1 MEMELLKLSKFSLQL
16 RALVTESRDLRERN
30 RSATEQIHILIQKQK
45 QTEEEYSRKLQELQ
59 AELASCNE
67 SQQKLERKVDY
78 LQNDNALLENKQKE
92 LQGTIQSLLQSRDG
106 FISAYRESTCEMKR
120 SIEARDRKLAV
131 LSEQLNSHLS
141 LFDSIEK
148 EAFSVKQVVDNVE
161 RIVSEKEEVVAGLRR
176 EMDQVS
182 AFEKAF
188 VEKISDLENRLKN
201 DEYEF
206 QRKNK
211 IISELEAQLAAAKIS
226 DCSRAQIEELQK
238 TISAKDT
245 VIQNLVSEKE
255 ALHFEVRSLANILQK
270 IQNAVAHMNEEDRR
284 AVSSKLESQEE
295 CEMNTSEEDNRIQ
308 DTTKQSAEQS
318 PNKTCRMDAAENRAS
333 QQLSQGYNST
343 SNHLQANN
351 TFNSCVSESAC
362 SPLSACS
369 EPQPPANVLSI
380 SVNERMD
387 TCGIS
392 VHQLDSECSTTQL
405 ENPNIQLIISFAV
418 LRLVYIIKFITVMER
433 KKILNEGREGWK
445 MNLVV
450 VRTCKEKEEKDNK
463 FEIGMQ

>member
-1 MEMELLKLSKFSLQL
+1 MLESINKGQLNEELEMEMELLKLSKFSLQL

-45 QTEEEYSRKLQELQ
+45 QTEEEYSKKLQELQ

-67 SQQKLERKVDY
+67 SLKKLERKVGY

-92 LQGTIQSLLQSRDG
+92 LQGTIQSLLQSRDS
-106 FISAYRESTCEMKR
+106 FISAYQESTCEMKR
-120 SIEARDRKLAV
+120 SIEARDRKLVV
-131 LSEQLNSHLS
+131 LYEQLNSHLS

-161 RIVSEKEEVVAGLRR
+161 RIAQVIDVMCSICIPLTVFDLVYSVAGLRR

-188 VEKISDLENRLKN
+188 VEKINDLENRLKK

-226 DCSRAQIEELQK
+226 DCSRAQIEEISTQK

-255 ALHFEVRSLANILQK
+255 TLLFEVRSLANILQK

-318 PNKTCRMDAAENRAS
+318 LNKTCRMDAAENRAS
-333 QQLSQGYNST
+333 QQLSQGYNSA
-343 SNHLQANN
+343 SNHLQENN
-351 TFNSCVSESAC
+351 TFNSRASEPAC
-362 SPLSACS
+362 SPVSACS

-380 SVNERMD
+380 SLNERMVCD
-387 TCGIS
+387 TVLSGPKIPVEIEYQYTNLIQSAQPPKQKC
-392 VHQLDSECSTTQL
+392 
-405 ENPNIQLIISFAV
+405 PNIQV
-418 LRLVYIIKFITVMER
+418 KF
-433 KKILNEGREGWK
+433 
-445 MNLVV
+445 
-450 VRTCKEKEEKDNK
+450 
-463 FEIGMQ
+463 

>member
-1 MEMELLKLSKFSLQL
+1 MNKGQLNQELEMEMELLRLSKFSLQL
-16 RALVTESRDLRERN
+16 RALVTESRDLR
-30 RSATEQIHILIQKQK
+30 KQK

-59 AELASCNE
+59 AEVASCNE
-67 SQQKLERKVDY
+67 SQQKLERKVSY

-92 LQGTIQSLLQSRDG
+92 FQGIIQSLLQSKDS
-106 FISAYRESTCEMKR
+106 FINAYQESTYEMKQ
-120 SIEARDRKLAV
+120 SIEARDRKIAV
-131 LSEQLNSHLS
+131 LSEKLNSHLS

-188 VEKISDLENRLKN
+188 VERINDLENRLKN
-201 DEYEF
+201 DGYEF

-211 IISELEAQLAAAKIS
+211 IISELEAQLEAAKIS

-295 CEMNTSEEDNRIQ
+295 CQMNTSEEDNRF
-308 DTTKQSAEQS
+308 T
-318 PNKTCRMDAAENRAS
+318 AA
-333 QQLSQGYNST
+333 
-343 SNHLQANN
+343 
-351 TFNSCVSESAC
+351 
-362 SPLSACS
+362 
-369 EPQPPANVLSI
+369 I
-380 SVNERMD
+380 SGV
-387 TCGIS
+387 
-392 VHQLDSECSTTQL
+392 
-405 ENPNIQLIISFAV
+405 
-418 LRLVYIIKFITVMER
+418 
-433 KKILNEGREGWK
+433 
-445 MNLVV
+445 
-450 VRTCKEKEEKDNK
+450 
-463 FEIGMQ
+463 

>member
-1 MEMELLKLSKFSLQL
+1 MNKGQLNQELEMEMELLRLSKFSLQL

-30 RSATEQIHILIQKQK
+30 RSATEQIHLLVQKQK

-59 AELASCNE
+59 AEVASCNE
-67 SQQKLERKVDY
+67 SQQKLERKVSY

-92 LQGTIQSLLQSRDG
+92 FQGIIQSLLQSKDS
-106 FISAYRESTCEMKR
+106 FINAYQESTYEMKQ
-120 SIEARDRKLAV
+120 SIEARDRKIAV
-131 LSEQLNSHLS
+131 LSEKLNSHLS

-188 VEKISDLENRLKN
+188 VERINDLENRLKN
-201 DEYEF
+201 DGYEF

-211 IISELEAQLAAAKIS
+211 IISELEAQLEAAKIS

-295 CEMNTSEEDNRIQ
+295 CQMNTSEEDNRIQ
-308 DTTKQSAEQS
+308 DTTKHSAEES
-318 PNKTCRMDAAENRAS
+318 PNKTCRIDAAENRAS

-343 SNHLQANN
+343 SHHLQAND
-351 TFNSCVSESAC
+351 TFNSCVRESAC
-362 SPLSACS
+362 SPVCS
-369 EPQPPANVLSI
+369 DPQPPANVLSI
-380 SVNERMD
+380 SVNGRMD

-392 VHQLDSECSTTQL
+392 VQQLDSECSTTQA
-405 ENPNIQLIISFAV
+405 ETSNNQV
-418 LRLVYIIKFITVMER
+418 KF
-433 KKILNEGREGWK
+433 
-445 MNLVV
+445 
-450 VRTCKEKEEKDNK
+450 
-463 FEIGMQ
+463 

>member
-1 MEMELLKLSKFSLQL
+1 MNKGQLNQELEMEMELLRLSKFSLQL

-30 RSATEQIHILIQKQK
+30 RSATEQIHLLVQKQK

-59 AELASCNE
+59 AEVASCNE
-67 SQQKLERKVDY
+67 SQQKLERKVSY

-92 LQGTIQSLLQSRDG
+92 FQGIIQSLLQSKDS
-106 FISAYRESTCEMKR
+106 FINAYQESTYEMKQ
-120 SIEARDRKLAV
+120 SIEARDRKIAV
-131 LSEQLNSHLS
+131 LSEKLNSHLS

-188 VEKISDLENRLKN
+188 VERINDLENRLKN
-201 DEYEF
+201 DGYEF

-211 IISELEAQLAAAKIS
+211 IISELEAQLEAAKIS
-226 DCSRAQIEELQK
+226 DCSRAQIEEISTQVLITNATLFCFRRTNCKFNKINFSSLCFLSQQHLQK

-295 CEMNTSEEDNRIQ
+295 CQMNTSEEDNRIQ
-308 DTTKQSAEQS
+308 DTTKHSAEES
-318 PNKTCRMDAAENRAS
+318 PNKTCRIDAAENRAS

-343 SNHLQANN
+343 SHHLQAND
-351 TFNSCVSESAC
+351 TFNSCVRESAC
-362 SPLSACS
+362 SPVCS
-369 EPQPPANVLSI
+369 DPQPPANVLSI
-380 SVNERMD
+380 SVNGRMD

-392 VHQLDSECSTTQL
+392 VQQLDSECSTTQA
-405 ENPNIQLIISFAV
+405 ETSNNQV
-418 LRLVYIIKFITVMER
+418 KF
-433 KKILNEGREGWK
+433 
-445 MNLVV
+445 
-450 VRTCKEKEEKDNK
+450 
-463 FEIGMQ
+463 